1 MTFEEWREEL
11 ENNVYVYFS
20 EELDELEQYYGLDL
34 MYYYENDY
42 SPLDVVTEIQSIVE
56 EDDFDDG

>member
-11 ENNVYVYFS
+11 ENTVYVYFS
-20 EELDELEQYYGLDL
+20 EELDDFEEYYGLDL
-34 MYYYENDY
+34 IYYYENDY